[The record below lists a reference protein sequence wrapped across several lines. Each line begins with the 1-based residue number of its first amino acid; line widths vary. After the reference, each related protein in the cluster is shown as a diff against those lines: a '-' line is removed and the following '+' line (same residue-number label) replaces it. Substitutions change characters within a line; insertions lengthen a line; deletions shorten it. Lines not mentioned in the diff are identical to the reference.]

1 MNRPPRRIC
10 AVTGTRADYGLLR
23 WTLQEIDQDPDLEL
37 QLVVTGAHLDPAAD
51 SLDEIR
57 VDGFKIDAEVDM
69 LLSNDSPRAVTKS
82 LGLGVIGFA
91 DVLDHLRPDLLLV
104 LGDRYEILAAAQA
117 AMLARIPIAHIH
129 GGESTEG
136 LIDEA
141 IRHAVTKLAHIHLVA
156 AEPYRRRV
164 IQLGEAPD
172 RVHVVGATGLDA
184 IVHLACLDKEALQQQ
199 LGHEIGETHFLVTYH
214 PVTLEDLSAP
224 QALEPLFAALE
235 RFPEATVTFTGANA
249 DPLGRQFNKI
259 IRSRTAD
266 QANWHF
272 AYNLGQQRYLSLARL
287 SSAVIG
293 NSSSGLIEIPALG
306 VPTVN
311 IGDRQRNRLR
321 APSVLDC
328 EDREEAIAQAIAKAL
343 SPDLQARARRRESPY
358 GTPGA
363 AQRIH
368 RVLKETELQGILKK
382 RFHDLHG
389 EFS

>member
-1 MNRPPRRIC
+1 MTSPPRRIC

-23 WTLQEIDQDPDLEL
+23 WTLHEIDRDPDLTL
-37 QLVVTGAHLDPAAD
+37 QLVVTGAHLDPATD
-51 SLDEIR
+51 SLAAIHA
-57 VDGFKIDAEVDM
+57 DGFSVDAEVDM
-69 LLSNDSPRAVTKS
+69 LLVNDSPRGVAKS

-91 DVLDHLRPDLLLV
+91 DVLDRLQPDLLLV

-136 LIDEA
+136 AIDEA
-141 IRHAVTKLAHIHLVA
+141 IRHAVTKLSHLHLVA
-156 AEPYRRRV
+156 ADPYRQRV
-164 IQLGEAPD
+164 IQLGESPQ
-172 RVHVVGATGLDA
+172 RVHVVGATGLDT
-184 IVHLACLDKEALQQQ
+184 IEHLAALDREMLQSQ
-199 LGHEIGETHFLVTYH
+199 LGYEIGERHFLVTYH
-214 PVTLEDLSAP
+214 PVTLEDTSAP
-224 QALEPLFAALE
+224 QALEPLFSALE

-249 DPLGRQFNKI
+249 DPLGRQFNEI

-266 QANWHF
+266 RARWHF
-272 AYNLGQQRYLSLARL
+272 VHNLGQQRYLSLAQL

-321 APSVLDC
+321 APSVIDC
-328 EDREEAIAQAIAKAL
+328 NANDEVIAEAITQALSPYFLAIAQ
-343 SPDLQARARRRESPY
+343 RRETPY

-363 AQRIH
+363 ACRIH
-368 RVLKETELQGILKK
+368 KIIKESDFSDILKK
-382 RFHDLHG
+382 PFYDLPG
-389 EFS
+389 TAP